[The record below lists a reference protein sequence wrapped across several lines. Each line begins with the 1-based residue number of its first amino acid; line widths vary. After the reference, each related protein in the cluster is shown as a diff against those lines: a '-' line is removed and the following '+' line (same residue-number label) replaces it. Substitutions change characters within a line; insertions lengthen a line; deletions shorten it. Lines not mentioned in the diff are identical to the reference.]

1 MTNQKQ
7 VRINK
12 LIEKIMKTY
21 KIKSYFD
28 KYYLVSTSEEKIAI
42 DKEDVEIIEEIQK
55 GGLDDRARAMVEFH

>member
-7 VRINK
+7 ARIDK
-12 LIEKIMKTY
+12 LIIKIMKTY
-21 KIKSYFD
+21 QVKKYFD

-55 GGLDDRARAMVEFH
+55 GGKDVRARAMVEFH